1 MVPVKVDRRH
11 QSSTRS
17 PAFHRSYF
25 MMHRMFTTG
34 LFAAA
39 LVFLGQGAPAGAAD
53 KKDAVHEGHVVK
65 VADGKLTMVG
75 ADKKEATHEV
85 AKDAKITLDGK
96 AAKLEDLKEHT
107 MVKVTMKKVD
117 DKHTVTKIEAE
128 TKK

>member
-1 MVPVKVDRRH
+1 M
-11 QSSTRS
+11 T
-17 PAFHRSYF
+17 
-25 MMHRMFTTG
+25 HRMFSAG

-39 LVFLGQGAPAGAAD
+39 LVFLGRGVPAGADD

-65 VADGKLTMVG
+65 VAEGKLTMVG
-75 ADKKEATHEV
+75 ADKKEVTHEV

-107 MVKVTMKKVD
+107 VVKVTMKKVE

>member
-1 MVPVKVDRRH
+1 M
-11 QSSTRS
+11 T
-17 PAFHRSYF
+17 Y
-25 MMHRMFTTG
+25 RMFTAG

-39 LVFLGQGAPAGAAD
+39 LIFLGRGAPVAADD
-53 KKDAVHEGHVVK
+53 KKDHVHEGHVVK
-65 VADGKLTMVG
+65 VAEGKLTMVG

-107 MVKVTMKKVD
+107 MVKVTMKEVEG
-117 DKHTVTKIEAE
+117 KHTITKIEAE

>member
-1 MVPVKVDRRH
+1 M
-11 QSSTRS
+11 TC
-17 PAFHRSYF
+17 
-25 MMHRMFTTG
+25 RMFTAG

-39 LVFLGQGAPAGAAD
+39 LVFLGRGAPASADD
-53 KKDAVHEGHVVK
+53 KKDGVHEGHVVK

-75 ADKKEATHEV
+75 ADKKEATHDV

-107 MVKVTMKKVD
+107 QVKVTMKVEGE
-117 DKHTVTKIEAE
+117 KHTVTKIEAE

>member
-1 MVPVKVDRRH
+1 M
-11 QSSTRS
+11 T
-17 PAFHRSYF
+17 
-25 MMHRMFTTG
+25 HRMFSAG

-39 LVFLGQGAPAGAAD
+39 LVFLGRGVPASADD

-65 VADGKLTMVG
+65 VAEGKLTMVG
-75 ADKKEATHEV
+75 ADKKEATHDV

-107 MVKVTMKKVD
+107 MVKVTMKKVE

-128 TKK
+128 TRK

>member
-1 MVPVKVDRRH
+1 MI
-11 QSSTRS
+11 
-17 PAFHRSYF
+17 Y
-25 MMHRMFTTG
+25 RMFAAS

-39 LVFLGQGAPAGAAD
+39 LVVLGQGTPAVADD

-75 ADKKEATHEV
+75 ADKKEATHAV

-96 AAKLEDLKEHT
+96 EAKLDDLKEHT
-107 MVKVTMKKVD
+107 VVKVTMKVEGE
-117 DKHTVTKIEAE
+117 KHTITKIEAE